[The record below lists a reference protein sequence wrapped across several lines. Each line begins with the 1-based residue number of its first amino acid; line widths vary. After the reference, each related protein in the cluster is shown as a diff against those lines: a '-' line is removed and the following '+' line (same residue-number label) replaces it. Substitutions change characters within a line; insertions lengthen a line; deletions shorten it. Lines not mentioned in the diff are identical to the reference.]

1 MSTKVLVLA
10 GSRAGVDKLAL
21 GEKVSHK
28 ALIDV
33 AGRPMLEHVLT
44 ALQASGAGEVIVAA
58 DDPDVMQMAQ
68 RLGARC
74 IAVRH
79 NPSSTVLC
87 ALDELGAPLL
97 VTTADH
103 VLLQASWVDH
113 MIAGTHGETDV
124 AVMMARREQIDAEMP
139 GSKRTYFRFADGEW
153 SGCNMFYF
161 RSTKARVLAEMWQ
174 RIEKDRKRPWRIAAG
189 IGLGT
194 LFAMLMGQLSASEA
208 IARVGAKAG
217 ARAQLVAAPSGLAA
231 VDVDKAEDLR
241 QVRAYLARVAQS

>member
-1 MSTKVLVLA
+1 MALA
-10 GSRAGVDKLAL
+10 
-21 GEKVSHK
+21 ENVSHK

-33 AGRPMLEHVLT
+33 AGRSMLECVVT
-44 ALQASGAGEVIVAA
+44 ALHASGAGEVLVAA
-58 DDPDVMQMAQ
+58 EDPLVVQEAE

-79 NPSSTVLC
+79 SPSATVLC

-103 VLLQASWVDH
+103 VLLQAGWVDH
-113 MIAGTHGETDV
+113 IIANTSDDTDV
-124 AVMMARREQIDAEMP
+124 AVMMARREQIDAEMA
-139 GSKRTYFRFADGEW
+139 GSKRTYFRFADGDW
-153 SGCNMFYF
+153 SGCNLFYF
-161 RSTKARVLAEMWQ
+161 RSVEARCLAEMWQ

-194 LFAMLMGQLSASEA
+194 LFAMLMGQLSANQA

-217 ARAQLVAAPSGLAA
+217 ARGQLVEAPSGLAA
-231 VDVDKAEDLR
+231 VDVDKAEDLH
-241 QVRAYLARVAQS
+241 QVRAYLAKQAGA